1 MKTRTE
7 IVTVAE
13 LFQEE
18 LDAINT
24 LIVQLENRKKLSKD
38 QKKEINELK
47 VVAKYF
53 INRLNTSTLLFDG
66 ENTIH

>member
-24 LIVQLENRKKLSKD
+24 LIVQLENRKRLSKD

>member
-24 LIVQLENRKKLSKD
+24 LIVQLENRKRLSKD

-53 INRLNTSTLLFDG
+53 INRLNTSMLLFDG

>member
-13 LFQEE
+13 LFQDE

-24 LIVQLENRKKLSKD
+24 LIVQLENQKKLSKD
-38 QKKEINELK
+38 QRKEILS
-47 VVAKYF
+47 
-53 INRLNTSTLLFDG
+53 L
-66 ENTIH
+66 IHI

>member
-7 IVTVAE
+7 IVTVAQ

-24 LIVQLENRKKLSKD
+24 LIVQLENRKRLSKD

>member
-24 LIVQLENRKKLSKD
+24 LIVQLENRKRLSKD

-53 INRLNTSTLLFDG
+53 INRLNTGTLLFDG

>member
-13 LFQEE
+13 LFQAE

-24 LIVQLENRKKLSKD
+24 LIVQLENRKRLSKD

-66 ENTIH
+66 ENTIL